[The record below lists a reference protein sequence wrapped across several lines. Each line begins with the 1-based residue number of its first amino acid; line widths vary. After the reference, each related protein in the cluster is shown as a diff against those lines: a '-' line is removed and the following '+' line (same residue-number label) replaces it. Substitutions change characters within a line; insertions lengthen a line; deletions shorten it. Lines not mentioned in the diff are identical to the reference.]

1 MILGEEPRTA
11 RGHAFVAADM
21 SAWFRGLGQL
31 MELPRLSERTLRMEA
46 LIARLRLLVVTSN
59 TLALAFL
66 FDGEGMHIGAA
77 WSLTVLTF
85 VYAIPIVVFEP
96 YRRWA
101 IFQTSLA
108 STAADSIAAAAFI
121 AVTGA
126 AASPFYPLYYLII
139 VAVAMRFELR
149 QALMAALLY
158 VTTYTVVYLWTPDTT
173 THAMGLL
180 SLRVSYMMII
190 ALGVGFLAREEKE
203 RTMQVQEFER
213 LTAENMKLQAL
224 VERDAQVDRLTGLLN
239 RGYFERRAQKEVVRA
254 GNASSPYSMLFCDL
268 DGLKRVNDELGHDA
282 GDRVLRAVGTEL
294 KRVLPGHDMIGRYGG
309 DEFVVLVHG
318 LTPEMAFN
326 HADLMIAAVQSINSL
341 LPDHLRVG
349 ASVGIATFPA
359 DAQDYQT
366 LVRLAD
372 QAMYL
377 AKREGGNRVRTSD
390 DLRLLWEDVP
400 RAA

>member
-1 MILGEEPRTA
+1 
-11 RGHAFVAADM
+11 
-21 SAWFRGLGQL
+21 
-31 MELPRLSERTLRMEA
+31 
-46 LIARLRLLVVTSN
+46 
-59 TLALAFL
+59 
-66 FDGEGMHIGAA
+66 
-77 WSLTVLTF
+77 
-85 VYAIPIVVFEP
+85 
-96 YRRWA
+96 
-101 IFQTSLA
+101 
-108 STAADSIAAAAFI
+108 
-121 AVTGA
+121 
-126 AASPFYPLYYLII
+126 
-139 VAVAMRFELR
+139 
-149 QALMAALLY
+149 
-158 VTTYTVVYLWTPDTT
+158 
-173 THAMGLL
+173 
-180 SLRVSYMMII
+180 
-190 ALGVGFLAREEKE
+190 
-203 RTMQVQEFER
+203 
-213 LTAENMKLQAL
+213 
-224 VERDAQVDRLTGLLN
+224 
-239 RGYFERRAQKEVVRA
+239 
-254 GNASSPYSMLFCDL
+254 MLFCDL

-326 HADLMIAAVQSINSL
+326 HAGLMIAAVQSINSL

>member
-1 MILGEEPRTA
+1 
-11 RGHAFVAADM
+11 
-21 SAWFRGLGQL
+21 

-59 TLALAFL
+59 ALALAFL
-66 FDGEGMHIGAA
+66 FDMEGMHVGAA
-77 WSLTVLTF
+77 WALTALTF
-85 VYAIPIVVFEP
+85 AYAIPIVVFEP

-101 IFQTSLA
+101 VFQTSMA

-139 VAVAMRFELR
+139 AAVAMRFELR
-149 QALMAALLY
+149 QALVAALLY

-213 LTAENMKLQAL
+213 LTAENMKMQAL
-224 VERDAQVDRLTGLLN
+224 AERDAQVDRLTGLLN
-239 RGYFERRAQKEVVRA
+239 RGYFERRAQKEIVRA
-254 GNASSPYSMLFCDL
+254 GNVSSRYSVIFCDL

-282 GDRVLRAVGTEL
+282 GDRVLRAVGAEL
-294 KRVLPGHDMIGRYGG
+294 KRVLPGDDLVGRYGG
-309 DEFVVLVHG
+309 DEFVVLVQG
-318 LTPEMAFN
+318 LTRETAFDR
-326 HADLMIAAVQSINSL
+326 ADLMIAAVQSVNSL
-341 LPDHLRVG
+341 LPDHLRIG
-349 ASVGIATFPA
+349 ASVGIAMYPS

-377 AKREGGNRVRTSD
+377 AKREGGNRVRTLD
-390 DLRLLWEDVP
+390 DLRLLWDEVP

>member
-1 MILGEEPRTA
+1 
-11 RGHAFVAADM
+11 
-21 SAWFRGLGQL
+21 
-31 MELPRLSERTLRMEA
+31 MEA

-59 TLALAFL
+59 ALALAFL
-66 FDGEGMHIGAA
+66 FDEQGMHTGAA
-77 WSLTVLTF
+77 WALTAVTF
-85 VYAIPIVVFEP
+85 AYAIPIVVFEP

-101 IFQTSLA
+101 VFQTSLA
-108 STAADSIAAAAFI
+108 STVADSITAAAYI
-121 AVTGA
+121 AATGA

-139 VAVAMRFELR
+139 AAVAMRFELR
-149 QALMAALLY
+149 QALVAALLY
-158 VTTYTVVYLWTPDTT
+158 ITTYSVVYLWTPDTT

-180 SLRVSYMMII
+180 SLRASYMMII

-213 LTAENMKLQAL
+213 LTAENMKMQAL

-239 RGYFERRAQKEVVRA
+239 RGYFERRAQKEIVRA
-254 GNASSPYSMLFCDL
+254 GNASGCLSVIFCDL

-282 GDRVLRAVGTEL
+282 GDRVLRAVGAEL
-294 KRVLPGHDMIGRYGG
+294 KRVLPGDDMIGRYGG
-309 DEFVVLVHG
+309 DEFVVLVQG
-318 LTPEMAFN
+318 LTRETAFDR
-326 HADLMIAAVQSINSL
+326 ADLMIAAVQSVNSL
-341 LPDHLRVG
+341 LPDHLRIG
-349 ASVGIATFPA
+349 ASVGIAMYPA

-372 QAMYL
+372 QAMYM

-390 DLRLLWEDVP
+390 DLRLLWEDVS